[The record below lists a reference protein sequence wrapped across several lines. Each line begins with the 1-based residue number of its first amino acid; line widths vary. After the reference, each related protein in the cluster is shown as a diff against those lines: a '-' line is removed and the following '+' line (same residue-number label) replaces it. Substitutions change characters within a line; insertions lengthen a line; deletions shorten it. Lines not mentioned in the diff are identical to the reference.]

1 MRVVDLGVIGY
12 PEAEALQ
19 LARVAE
25 VTDGAEETLFL
36 LEHTP
41 VVTVGRNADLTHLLV
56 PPEALA
62 SRGALLARAARGGD
76 ITCHFP
82 GQLVAYPIF
91 RLERRPGGLRSF
103 FSDLEEAII
112 RTLARFEVSAG
123 RVDGRPGVWL
133 GTRKIA
139 SIGVAVRRW
148 VSYHGLALN
157 VGPDLRLFSQITLC
171 GLADASP
178 TSLALE
184 LAAKGLPV
192 PETATLISE
201 VKDVLVQ
208 EFLRLYAPAE
218 LAAREAARG

>member
-1 MRVVDLGVIGY
+1 MRVVDLGLIGH

-25 VTDGAEETLFL
+25 VAAGAEETLFL

-41 VVTVGRNADLTHLLV
+41 VVTLGRNADLTHLLV
-56 PPEALA
+56 SPEALA
-62 SRGALLARAARGGD
+62 ARGATLVRTARGGD

-91 RLERRPGGLRSF
+91 RLERRPGGLRHF
-103 FSDLEEAII
+103 FSDLEEALI
-112 RTLARFEVSAG
+112 RTLARFELAAG
-123 RVDGRPGVWL
+123 RSEGRPGVWL
-133 GTRKIA
+133 GSRKIA

-157 VGPDLRLFSQITLC
+157 VGPELGLFSQITLC

-184 LAAKGLPV
+184 LAAQGRPV
-192 PETATLISE
+192 PETATLITE

-208 EFLRLYAPAE
+208 EFLRLFAPAQ
-218 LAAREAARG
+218 LAAREAAHG